1 MSPEIFYICNM
12 FEKMFNIFDSLISKL
27 DAKAERE
34 FINGLVPR
42 YATGNVL
49 AQQGHSILSEDI
61 ERRKKKILSYHFGV
75 L

>member
-1 MSPEIFYICNM
+1 M
-12 FEKMFNIFDSLISKL
+12 FEKMFSIFDSLVSKL

-34 FINGLVPR
+34 FIEGLVPR
-42 YATGNVL
+42 YAPGNVL

-61 ERRKKKILSYHFGV
+61 ERRKKKILSYRFGV